1 MEQVWGSPHP
11 AVQTAAAVVFLFL
24 AGGGGGG
31 GGRKIFG
38 LTVTEGIYRKKEN
51 EKNVRPRTE

>member
-1 MEQVWGSPHP
+1 MGVTSSGS
-11 AVQTAAAVVFLFL
+11 ANGRRGVFLFL
-24 AGGGGGG
+24 AWGGGGGG